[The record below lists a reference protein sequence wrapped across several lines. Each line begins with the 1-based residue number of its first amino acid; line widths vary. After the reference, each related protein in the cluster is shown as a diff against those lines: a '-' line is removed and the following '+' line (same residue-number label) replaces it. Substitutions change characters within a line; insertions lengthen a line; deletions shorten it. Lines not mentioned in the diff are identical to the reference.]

1 MEINKNT
8 ICLAKI
14 SFLVSYI
21 RTTIMKILYLL
32 FKPCVIVRRDGLS
45 HISNGI
51 RPVVRIQDSGTQ
63 KE

>member
-1 MEINKNT
+1 MK
-8 ICLAKI
+8 
-14 SFLVSYI
+14 
-21 RTTIMKILYLL
+21 KILYFLL
-32 FKPCVIVRRDGLS
+32 GSCVIVRRDGLS

>member
-1 MEINKNT
+1 MELNKNT
-8 ICLAKI
+8 ICLAKN
-14 SFLVSYI
+14 SFLVNYI
-21 RTTIMKILYLL
+21 RTTIMKIYILS
-32 FKPCVIVRRDGLS
+32 KPCVIVRRDGLS

>member
-1 MEINKNT
+1 MEIHKNT
-8 ICLAKI
+8 ICLAKS

-21 RTTIMKILYLL
+21 RSTIMKILYILS
-32 FKPCVIVRRDGLS
+32 KPCVIVRRDGLS
-45 HISNGI
+45 HISNGV